1 MEGKKVKIL
10 SHGLSCDRCNFRL
23 EILGVDV
30 NFVKNPVNDDVLLE
44 IIISRFSLQLSSY
57 SFPREYKITPLL
69 SYYQDIFLNSL
80 IKNSRHPSPFLLPS
94 KEIQEKIL
102 TNLLNEKLD
111 REEIKEITRV
121 RHQGVAWSGFRE
133 ARRFD
138 EGRDWAKDNGCLAV
152 ALSTAQSRSL
162 RSMQH

>member
-57 SFPREYKITPLL
+57 LFPREYKITPLL

-80 IKNSRHPSPFLLPS
+80 IKNSTYHHSSFPQ
-94 KEIQEKIL
+94 KKYEK
-102 TNLLNEKLD
+102 K
-111 REEIKEITRV
+111 
-121 RHQGVAWSGFRE
+121 S
-133 ARRFD
+133 
-138 EGRDWAKDNGCLAV
+138 
-152 ALSTAQSRSL
+152 
-162 RSMQH
+162 